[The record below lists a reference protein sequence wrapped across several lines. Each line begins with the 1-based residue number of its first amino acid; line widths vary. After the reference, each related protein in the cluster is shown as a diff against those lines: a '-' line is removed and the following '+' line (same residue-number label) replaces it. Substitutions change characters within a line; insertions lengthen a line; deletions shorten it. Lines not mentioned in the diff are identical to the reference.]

1 MKIGQLLASVQ
12 TLQKL
17 VEQPLHLRQAYQL
30 SKIANKVN
38 TELGFFEMK
47 RDQILNS
54 EGTDEEKT
62 DKFNELL
69 NFEVDWTIDPVVFKF
84 DDDIKLSASEL
95 DSCQGMIE
103 IEE

>member
-1 MKIGQLLASVQ
+1 MKIGQLLASVK

-38 TELGFFEMK
+38 TELNFFETK

-54 EGTDEEKT
+54 DLTEEEKME
-62 DKFNELL
+62 KMNELI
-69 NFEVDWTIDPVVFKF
+69 NFEVDWDVDPVVFKF
-84 DDDIKLSASEL
+84 DDNILLSAFEL